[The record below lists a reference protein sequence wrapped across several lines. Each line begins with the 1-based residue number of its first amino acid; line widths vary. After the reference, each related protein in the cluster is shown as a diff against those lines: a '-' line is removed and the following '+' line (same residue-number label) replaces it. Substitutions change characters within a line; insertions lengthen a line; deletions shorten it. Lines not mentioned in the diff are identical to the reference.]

1 LEYSAGESVRNSI
14 RKYIDELKCTLLREW
29 AKLDHEI
36 IASAIRQW
44 HRRLRACETADGGHF
59 EQAFWT
65 C

>member
-14 RKYIDELKCTLLREW
+14 CEHQLTEVQTYSWMGKTGSRNL
-29 AKLDHEI
+29 
-36 IASAIRQW
+36 SAIRQW
-44 HRRLRACETADGGHF
+44 RRRLRACETVDGGHF